1 MSETDPA
8 ARAFEDLCAEMTVL
22 RRSVEALPQA
32 WRDNRP
38 PDYTEDLARV
48 VKAMN
53 VVGGHMKAIEAT
65 PTLKMTPQAY
75 GQAIRDEGLAASR
88 RLEGAFQQAIG
99 EVRKERQVLASIIG
113 QANTK
118 RDQWFWLIS
127 IGLMAFLFGVGI
139 APIVFSRITWKH
151 FDQRVASF
159 IVGGTDRWDSG
170 AAMMQAAQPDRW
182 GVFMWEDR
190 LVQDNLPKIRDC
202 RIAATQAGVPRN
214 CVIAVKPDNT
224 KE

>member
-53 VVGGHMKAIEAT
+53 AVGVRMQAIEDT

-75 GQAIRDEGLAASR
+75 GQGIRQAGLSASQ
-88 RLEGAFQQAIG
+88 EVQAAFQRAVG
-99 EVRKERQVLASIIG
+99 EVREERQALASIIG
-113 QANTK
+113 QANAR
-118 RDQWFWLIS
+118 RDQWFWLGF
-127 IGLMAFLFGVGI
+127 IGIVAFLFGVGI
-139 APIVFSRITWKH
+139 APPVFGWMTWKH

-159 IVGGTDRWDSG
+159 IVGGTDRWESG
-170 AAMMQAAQPDRW
+170 MAMMRDARSENW
-182 GVFMWEDR
+182 NSLMWEDR
-190 LVQDNLPKIRDC
+190 LVHDNQVKIRDC
-202 RIAATQAGVPRN
+202 RIAATQAGQPKP
-214 CVIAVKPDNT
+214 CVIIIKPDA
-224 KE
+224 K

>member
-1 MSETDPA
+1 MPETDSA
-8 ARAFEDLCAEMTVL
+8 ARAFEDLCGEMTVL

-53 VVGGHMKAIEAT
+53 AVGARMEAIDAN

-75 GQAIRDEGLAASR
+75 GQGIREEGLAASR
-88 RLEGAFQQAIG
+88 RLEGVFEKAIG

-113 QANTK
+113 QANNR
-118 RDQWFWLIS
+118 RDQWFWMIF
-127 IGLMAFLFGVGI
+127 IGIMAFLFGLGI
-139 APIVFSRITWKH
+139 APPLFNHITWKH

-159 IVGGTDRWDSG
+159 IVGGQDRWDSG
-170 AAMMQAAQPDRW
+170 AQMMATDSPEAWR
-182 GVFMWEDR
+182 R
-190 LVQDNLPKIRDC
+190 LVWARKFIEANQDKISEC
-202 RIAATQAGVPRN
+202 TKN
-214 CVIAVKPDNT
+214 TFVKFDNKKLCNFMT
-224 KE
+224 FPNN

>member
-53 VVGGHMKAIEAT
+53 AVGTRMGAIEAN

-75 GQAIRDEGLAASR
+75 GQGIREAGLSASQ
-88 RLEGAFQQAIG
+88 EMQAAFQKAIG
-99 EVRKERQVLASIIG
+99 EVRGERQKLAGIIG
-113 QANTK
+113 QANNR
-118 RDQWFWLIS
+118 RDQWFWVS
-127 IGLMAFLFGVGI
+127 FIGIMAFLFGVGI
-139 APIVFSRITWKH
+139 APLLFNHITWKY

-159 IVGGTDRWDSG
+159 IVGGTDRWESG
-170 AAMMQAAQPDRW
+170 QAMMQVAQPDRW
-182 GVFMWEDR
+182 SAFMWEDR

-202 RIAATQAGVPRN
+202 QISATQAGQSKS
-214 CVIAVKPDNT
+214 CAIIIKPDSR
-224 KE
+224 

>member
-53 VVGGHMKAIEAT
+53 AVGARMEAIEDT

-75 GQAIRDEGLAASR
+75 GQGIRQAGLFASQ
-88 RLEGAFQQAIG
+88 EMQTAFQKAIG
-99 EVRKERQVLASIIG
+99 EVREERQALASIIG
-113 QANTK
+113 QS
-118 RDQWFWLIS
+118 RHQEQQSWWL
-127 IGLMAFLFGVGI
+127 LGVGLVCLI
-139 APIVFSRITWKH
+139 VGVGVSPILASRLPSSVGT
-151 FDQRVASF
+151 RVASF
-159 IVGGTDRWDSG
+159 IVGEEDRWHSG
-170 AAMMQAAQPDRW
+170 SMMMAIDNPQGWQQVLQASQLASA
-182 GVFMWEDR
+182 
-190 LVQDNLPKIRDC
+190 NRD
-202 RIAATQAGVPRN
+202 RIAACRKAETGQEKTQKPCIITVPS
-214 CVIAVKPDNT
+214 
-224 KE
+224 E

>member
-1 MSETDPA
+1 MPETDSA
-8 ARAFEDLCAEMTVL
+8 ARAFEDLCGEVTVL

-53 VVGGHMKAIEAT
+53 AVGARMEAIEAN

-75 GQAIRDEGLAASR
+75 GQGIREEGLAASR
-88 RLEGAFQQAIG
+88 RLEGVFEKAIG

-113 QANTK
+113 QANNR
-118 RDQWFWLIS
+118 RDQWFWLVF

-139 APIVFSRITWKH
+139 APPLFNHVRWKK
-151 FDQRVASF
+151 FDEHVASF
-159 IVGGTDRWDSG
+159 IVGGQDRWEAG
-170 AAMMQAAQPDRW
+170 MTMMQDARPEQW
-182 GVFMWEDR
+182 SNFMWEDR
-190 LVQDNLPKIRDC
+190 LVQDNMSKIRDC
-202 RIAATQAGVPRN
+202 RIAATQGRQSKSCA
-214 CVIAVKPDNT
+214 IMIKPDGG
-224 KE
+224 

>member
-53 VVGGHMKAIEAT
+53 AVSTRMKAIEDT

-75 GQAIRDEGLAASR
+75 GQG
-88 RLEGAFQQAIG
+88 IG
-99 EVRKERQVLASIIG
+99 VTARSVKNCTLSSAGYE
-113 QANTK
+113 
-118 RDQWFWLIS
+118 
-127 IGLMAFLFGVGI
+127 
-139 APIVFSRITWKH
+139 
-151 FDQRVASF
+151 
-159 IVGGTDRWDSG
+159 
-170 AAMMQAAQPDRW
+170 
-182 GVFMWEDR
+182 
-190 LVQDNLPKIRDC
+190 
-202 RIAATQAGVPRN
+202 RIAN
-214 CVIAVKPDNT
+214 IS
-224 KE
+224 

>member
-53 VVGGHMKAIEAT
+53 AVGTHMKAIEAS

-75 GQAIRDEGLAASR
+75 GQGIHEEALTASR
-88 RLEGAFQQAIG
+88 RLEGIFQKAIG
-99 EVRKERQVLASIIG
+99 EVREERQALAGIIG
-113 QANTK
+113 QANNR
-118 RDQWFWLIS
+118 RDQWFWMIF
-127 IGLMAFLFGVGI
+127 IGIMTFLFGMGI
-139 APIVFSRITWKH
+139 APLLFNQITWKH

-159 IVGGTDRWDSG
+159 IVGGQNRWVSG
-170 AAMMQAAQPDRW
+170 MAMMRDARPDQW
-182 GVFMWEDR
+182 NSFMWEDR
-190 LVQDNLPKIRDC
+190 LVQDNQPKIRDC
-202 RIAATQAGVPRN
+202 RIAATQAGQPKA
-214 CVIAVKPDNT
+214 CVIMIKPD
-224 KE
+224 ER

>member
-1 MSETDPA
+1 MSETDSA

-53 VVGGHMKAIEAT
+53 VVGTRMGAIEAN

-75 GQAIRDEGLAASR
+75 GQGIREEGLAASR
-88 RLEGAFQQAIG
+88 RLESAFQEAIG
-99 EVRKERQVLASIIG
+99 DVQNERKKLAFIIG
-113 QANTK
+113 QARK
-118 RDQWFWLIS
+118 RKEQLYFLIFVATV
-127 IGLMAFLFGVGI
+127 AFLFGVGV
-139 APIVFSRITWKH
+139 APILFRSATWMY

-159 IVGGTDRWDSG
+159 IIGGGNRWDS
-170 AAMMQAAQPDRW
+170 AQVMMSDARPEQWNRF
-182 GVFMWEDR
+182 VWED
-190 LVQDNLPKIRDC
+190 QIAKDNWQKLHDC
-202 RIAATQAGVPRN
+202 QVTATQAGQPKP
-214 CVIAVKPDNT
+214 CGITVKPDAQ
-224 KE
+224 

>member
-53 VVGGHMKAIEAT
+53 AVGAHMKVIEAS

-75 GQAIRDEGLAASR
+75 GQGIREEGLAASR
-88 RLEGAFQQAIG
+88 RLEGIFEKAIG
-99 EVRKERQVLASIIG
+99 EVGKERQALALIIG
-113 QANTK
+113 QANNR
-118 RDQWFWLIS
+118 RDQWFWMIF
-127 IGLMAFLFGVGI
+127 IGIMAFLFGVGI
-139 APIVFSRITWKH
+139 APPLFNHITWKH
-151 FDQRVASF
+151 FDERVASF
-159 IVGGTDRWDSG
+159 IVGGQDRWDSG
-170 AAMMQAAQPDRW
+170 EEMMRTARPDQW
-182 GVFMWEDR
+182 NNFVWENQ
-190 LVQDNLPKIRDC
+190 VMQDNQSKIRDC
-202 RIAATQAGVPRN
+202 RIAATQIGQPKPCA
-214 CVIAVKPDNT
+214 ITIKPDVR
-224 KE
+224 

>member
-53 VVGGHMKAIEAT
+53 AVGTHMKAIEAN

-75 GQAIRDEGLAASR
+75 GQGIREEGLTASR
-88 RLEGAFQQAIG
+88 RLEGVFQQAIG
-99 EVRKERQVLASIIG
+99 EVQGERKKLASIIG
-113 QANTK
+113 HANTR
-118 RDQWFWLIS
+118 RDQWFWMIF
-127 IGLMAFLFGVGI
+127 IGIIAFLFGVGI
-139 APIVFSRITWKH
+139 APPVFGWMTWKH

-159 IVGGTDRWDSG
+159 IVGGQDRWESG
-170 AAMMQAAQPDRW
+170 MAMMRDARSENW
-182 GVFMWEDR
+182 NSLMWEDR
-190 LVQDNLPKIRDC
+190 LVHDNQVKIRDC
-202 RIAATQAGVPRN
+202 RIAATQAAQPKP
-214 CVIAVKPDNT
+214 CVIIIKPDAR
-224 KE
+224 

>member
-53 VVGGHMKAIEAT
+53 AVGVRMKAIEDT

-75 GQAIRDEGLAASR
+75 GQGIREEGLAASR
-88 RLEGAFQQAIG
+88 RLEGVFQKAIG
-99 EVRKERQVLASIIG
+99 EVREERQALAGIIS
-113 QANTK
+113 QANNR
-118 RDQWFWLIS
+118 RDQWFWMIF
-127 IGLMAFLFGVGI
+127 IGIMAFLFGMGI
-139 APIVFSRITWKH
+139 APPLFNHITWKN
-151 FDQRVASF
+151 FDERVASF
-159 IVGGTDRWDSG
+159 IVGGKDRWDSG
-170 AAMMQAAQPDRW
+170 AAMMQGARPEQW
-182 GVFMWEDR
+182 NSFMWEDR
-190 LVQDNLPKIRDC
+190 LVQDNMPKIREC
-202 RIAATQAGVPRN
+202 RIGATQAGQPKS
-214 CVIAVKPDNT
+214 CVITIKP
-224 KE
+224 EVQ

>member
-53 VVGGHMKAIEAT
+53 AVSTRMKAIEDT

-75 GQAIRDEGLAASR
+75 GQGIR
-88 RLEGAFQQAIG
+88 
-99 EVRKERQVLASIIG
+99 
-113 QANTK
+113 
-118 RDQWFWLIS
+118 
-127 IGLMAFLFGVGI
+127 
-139 APIVFSRITWKH
+139 
-151 FDQRVASF
+151 
-159 IVGGTDRWDSG
+159 
-170 AAMMQAAQPDRW
+170 
-182 GVFMWEDR
+182 
-190 LVQDNLPKIRDC
+190 
-202 RIAATQAGVPRN
+202 QAGLSA
-214 CVIAVKPDNT
+214 CQ
-224 KE
+224 EC

>member
-53 VVGGHMKAIEAT
+53 AVGTRMKAIEDT

-75 GQAIRDEGLAASR
+75 GQGIREEGLAASR
-88 RLEGAFQQAIG
+88 RLEGVFEKAIG

-113 QANTK
+113 QANNR
-118 RDQWFWLIS
+118 RDQWFYLIF
-127 IGLMAFLFGVGI
+127 IGIMAFLFGVGG
-139 APIVFSRITWKH
+139 APLLFNHITWKH

-159 IVGGTDRWDSG
+159 IVGGQDRWESG
-170 AAMMQAAQPDRW
+170 QAMMRDVRPDQW
-182 GVFMWEDR
+182 NSFVWEDR
-190 LVQDNLPKIRDC
+190 LVQDNQPKIRDC
-202 RIAATQAGVPRN
+202 RIAATQAGQPKS
-214 CVIAVKPDNT
+214 CVITIKPDAQ
-224 KE
+224 

>member
-53 VVGGHMKAIEAT
+53 AVGMHMKAIEAS

-75 GQAIRDEGLAASR
+75 GQGIREEGLAASR
-88 RLEGAFQQAIG
+88 RLEGVFEKAIG
-99 EVRKERQVLASIIG
+99 EVQKERQALASIVG
-113 QANTK
+113 EANNR
-118 RDQWFWLIS
+118 RDQWFYLIF
-127 IGLMAFLFGVGI
+127 IGLMAFLFGVGV
-139 APIVFSRITWKH
+139 APLLFNHITWKN
-151 FDQRVASF
+151 FDERVASF
-159 IVGGTDRWDSG
+159 IVGGQDRWESG
-170 AAMMQAAQPDRW
+170 AAMMRDARPEQW
-182 GVFMWEDR
+182 NSFMWEDR
-190 LVQDNLPKIRDC
+190 LVQDNMPKIRDC
-202 RIAATQAGVPRN
+202 RIAATQVGQPKS
-214 CVIAVKPDNT
+214 CVITIKPDAQ
-224 KE
+224 